1 MKILQ
6 YPHLSVELQHRLRA
20 RLEHL
25 QPVPDRLRLV
35 VLPLDQILSSLVIF
49 TLNLGWVED
58 EVVHPARAGMDPPVL
73 DPVNDGLERHAKID
87 YNIDRRLC
95 LEGLS
100 LRLSSGES
108 VKEPWLGSELL
119 ELGRDQAH
127 HHLVRHQVPGGDV
140 GLRLQPKWGPVPQV
154 GPQEVPTGHVYK
166 PKVSNNPVAD
176 GALSRSRST
185 YYQSGCLACNPLNT
199 TLLIMGL
206 VNMVDSEKNASSAGY
221 SKV

>member
-6 YPHLSVELQHRLRA
+6 YPHLSVELQHRLCA

-58 EVVHPARAGMDPPVL
+58 EVVHPARAGVDPPVL

-95 LEGLS
+95 LEMG
-100 LRLSSGES
+100 SGES
-108 VKEPWLGSELL
+108 VKKPRLGSELL
-119 ELGRDQAH
+119 QLRRDQAH
-127 HHLVRHQVPGGDV
+127 HHL
-140 GLRLQPKWGPVPQV
+140 
-154 GPQEVPTGHVYK
+154 
-166 PKVSNNPVAD
+166 
-176 GALSRSRST
+176 
-185 YYQSGCLACNPLNT
+185 
-199 TLLIMGL
+199 
-206 VNMVDSEKNASSAGY
+206 
-221 SKV
+221 